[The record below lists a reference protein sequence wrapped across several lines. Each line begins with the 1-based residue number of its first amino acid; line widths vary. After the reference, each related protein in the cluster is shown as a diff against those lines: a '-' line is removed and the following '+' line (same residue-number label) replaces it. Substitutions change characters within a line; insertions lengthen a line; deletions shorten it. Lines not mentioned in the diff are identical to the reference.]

1 MMQDLVG
8 IVRQESEMREALER
22 LAALAAARG
31 HAPASAAIAN
41 TTTAGTRPST
51 CTTC

>member
-8 IVRQESEMREALER
+8 IVRQESEMREALEKLKALRARADARRHRRQPRVQQR
-22 LAALAAARG
+22 LAHGA
-31 HAPASAAIAN
+31 
-41 TTTAGTRPST
+41 ST